1 MNWKQFRKRL
11 RKKRKK
17 LQKFI
22 DKHPVIVIIFL
33 QLSIMGTMLTVSKLF
48 SSPPL
53 KIEKKPEYEHRIYSD
68 FIKGVKKNEI
78 VKAEINPQSDIV
90 YFEEKNGTV
99 GTSYYTPSEDFWK
112 TMSESQVEFDL
123 VRTPIGGSFND
134 FVSFMFITIGFFAIF
149 RMFSGG
155 GQSAF
160 SMMKNDIDVESQI
173 TTRFEDVQG
182 IDSAKDELEEIVDF
196 LKQPEKYFGTGA
208 KIPKGALLT
217 GKPGT
222 GKTLLARAI
231 AGESSVPFIQCSGSS
246 FVEMFVGVGAKRV
259 REVFEI
265 ARENEPC
272 IIFID
277 EIDAIGKKR
286 SMNGFAANDEREQ
299 TINQLL
305 TEMDGFDNTSQIVVI
320 GATNRID
327 ILDDALLRPGRF
339 DRKIQVSL
347 PDVHGREEILKVHAK
362 DKLLSVDVSLR
373 DLAKQTTGFSGA
385 DLANVMNECAIRAVR
400 DGKSG
405 MITPDIIEDVYQ
417 RIVVG
422 AKGSRSVSGARK
434 ARVAYHE
441 AGHAIIGVLMQEYD
455 EVRKV
460 SILPRGDAGGV
471 TYFQPSTDD
480 IGMYTKD
487 YLLSQIKV
495 ALGGHAAEEIVYG
508 RDHVTTGAS
517 SDFQQT
523 FNIAR
528 EMVTT
533 YGMSETIGK
542 MNINPDL
549 ISPVTANHIDVEI
562 HDIVENC
569 YTEVKELLNT
579 YRVKLEHL
587 KEILVEEEIVDGS
600 VVYEMIASCDLRSR
614 VKPMGTL
621 RTFKDAFD
629 SFDSYRDGD
638 DIILP

>member
-1 MNWKQFRKRL
+1 MNWKRFRKRL

-17 LQKFI
+17 IQKI
-22 DKHPVIVIIFL
+22 IYKYPVIVIIFL
-33 QLSIMGTMLTVSKLF
+33 QLSIMGTISIVSKLF

-68 FIKGVKKNEI
+68 FIKSVKKNEI
-78 VKAEINPQSDIV
+78 VKAEINPQNDIV
-90 YFEEKNGTV
+90 YFEEKNGTI

-112 TMSESQVEFDL
+112 IMSESHVDFDL
-123 VRTPIGGSFND
+123 VRTPISGTFND

-155 GQSAF
+155 GQSPF

-173 TTRFEDVQG
+173 KTRFEDVQG

-286 SMNGFAANDEREQ
+286 SINGFASNDEREQ

-327 ILDDALLRPGRF
+327 VLDDALLRPGRF

-347 PDVHGREEILKVHAK
+347 PDVHGREEILKVHSK

-405 MITPDIIEDVYQ
+405 MITPDIVEDVYQ

-422 AKGSRSVSGARK
+422 AKGNRSVSGARK

-441 AGHAIIGVLMQEYD
+441 AGHAIIGVLMREYD

-542 MNINPDL
+542 MNINSDL
-549 ISPVTANHIDVEI
+549 ISPVTANHIDIEI
-562 HDIVENC
+562 HDIVESC

>member
-1 MNWKQFRKRL
+1 MNWKRFRKRL

-17 LQKFI
+17 IQKI
-22 DKHPVIVIIFL
+22 IYKYPVIVIIFL
-33 QLSIMGTMLTVSKLF
+33 QLSIMGTMITVSKLF

-68 FIKGVKKNEI
+68 FIKSVKKNEI
-78 VKAEINPQSDIV
+78 VKAEINPQNDIV
-90 YFEEKNGTV
+90 YFEEKNGTI

-112 TMSESQVEFDL
+112 IMSESHVDFDL
-123 VRTPIGGSFND
+123 VRTPISGTFND

-155 GQSAF
+155 GQSPF

-286 SMNGFAANDEREQ
+286 SINGFASNDEREQ

-347 PDVHGREEILKVHAK
+347 PDVHGREEILKVHSK

-405 MITPDIIEDVYQ
+405 MITPDIVEDVYQ

-422 AKGSRSVSGARK
+422 AKGNRSVSGARK

-441 AGHAIIGVLMQEYD
+441 AGHAIIGVLMREYD

-542 MNINPDL
+542 MNINSDL
-549 ISPVTANHIDVEI
+549 ISPVTANHIDIEI
-562 HDIVENC
+562 HDIVESC

>member
-542 MNINPDL
+542 MNINSDL
-549 ISPVTANHIDVEI
+549 ISPVTANHIDIEI
-562 HDIVENC
+562 HDIVESC